1 LYYFILKDKSDNDNS
16 ILVTFSKRVL
26 SRGFKYNFSMSKFK
40 FHYPIEVRMGDIDA
54 FWHVNNTKF
63 LVYLEQARSLYM
75 QEMGMLEQENLWTL
89 PLIVGDIH
97 CRYHN
102 PILFGDRVI
111 VSMGVTRITQKT
123 VIYEYEITGAEGVP
137 LYATAETIMVAYDYH
152 TKKSVPV
159 SDELRRRFS
168 EREGKEF

>member
-1 LYYFILKDKSDNDNS
+1 MYYFILKEKSDNDNS

-111 VSMGVTRITQKT
+111 VSMGVARITQKT

-159 SDELRRRFS
+159 SDELRRKFS

>member
-40 FHYPIEVRMGDIDA
+40 FHYPIEVRLGDIDA

-75 QEMGMLEQENLWTL
+75 QEMGVLDQENLWTL

-111 VSMGVTRITQKT
+111 VSMGVARITQKT

>member
-1 LYYFILKDKSDNDNS
+1 LYYFILKEKSDNDNS

-111 VSMGVTRITQKT
+111 VSMGVARITQKT

>member
-1 LYYFILKDKSDNDNS
+1 MYYFILKEKSDNDNS

-111 VSMGVTRITQKT
+111 VSMGVARITQKT

>member
-111 VSMGVTRITQKT
+111 VSMGVARITQKT

-159 SDELRRRFS
+159 SDELRRKFS

>member
-1 LYYFILKDKSDNDNS
+1 MYYFILKDKSDNDNS

-111 VSMGVTRITQKT
+111 VSMGVARITQKT

-159 SDELRRRFS
+159 SDELRRKFS